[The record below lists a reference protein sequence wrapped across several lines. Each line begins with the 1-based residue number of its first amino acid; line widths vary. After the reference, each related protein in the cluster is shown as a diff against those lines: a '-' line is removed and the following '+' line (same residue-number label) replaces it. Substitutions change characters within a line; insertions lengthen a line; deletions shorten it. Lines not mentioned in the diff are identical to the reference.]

1 MTRYAELLVVTK
13 AHSLV
18 NTEIILTAA
27 NNDSDFRQLSETIP
41 NTPQNNT
48 LLVSALPNDVSQ
60 RRFHL
65 YSDHQTTHMRNNMRI
80 FRILLNEMIWK
91 HHLGELVK
99 GTMSHYFCMA
109 KMKEAEHVIIIL
121 SPGICA
127 DVPQFV
133 HHPQHAGPEHL
144 VGCSKTPQVPPAA
157 RRGKRDNFT
166 PSEAS
171 QCYSL
176 IWPMYVVGQS
186 SFVLYRFK
194 SGLSAT
200 CISLPIGQ
208 E

>member
-1 MTRYAELLVVTK
+1 MGFKFMDAMTRYAELLVVIK

-65 YSDHQTTHMRNNMRI
+65 YSDHQTTHMRNSMRI

-99 GTMSHYFCMA
+99 GTMSQSFCMV
-109 KMKEAEHVIIIL
+109 KMKEAEDVIIIL
-121 SPGICA
+121 SAEICA

-133 HHPQHAGPEHL
+133 RHPQHAGLEHL
-144 VGCSKTPQVPPAA
+144 VGCSKTPQVPPAT
-157 RRGKRDNFT
+157 RRGKKR
-166 PSEAS
+166 
-171 QCYSL
+171 
-176 IWPMYVVGQS
+176 
-186 SFVLYRFK
+186 
-194 SGLSAT
+194 
-200 CISLPIGQ
+200 
-208 E
+208 